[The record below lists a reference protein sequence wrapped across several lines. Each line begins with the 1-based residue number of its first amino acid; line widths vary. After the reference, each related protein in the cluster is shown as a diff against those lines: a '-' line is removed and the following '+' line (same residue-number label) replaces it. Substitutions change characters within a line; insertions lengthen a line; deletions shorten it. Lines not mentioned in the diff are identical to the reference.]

1 MMLKIGLTGGI
12 ATGKSTVSR
21 LFRKQGIPI
30 IDADKMARIVIE
42 PGGKAFVGVRE
53 AFPQCF
59 TGDELNRQA
68 LGREIFH
75 DDTKR
80 QLLNQLMHPAIREEM
95 LEEMHGYEAAGETV
109 VIFDI
114 PLLFEGT
121 MRDLVDY
128 TVVVYCR
135 EEIQLMRLMERNGL
149 TKEEALARI
158 HAQMPIEEKKQ
169 QADFLINNNG
179 ALGDLSA
186 QVIRL
191 VEQFEDM
198 KKEGD

>member
-1 MMLKIGLTGGI
+1 MLKIGLTGGI

-21 LFRKQGIPI
+21 LFRQHGIPI
-30 IDADKMARIVIE
+30 IDADKIARTVVD
-42 PGGKAFVGVRE
+42 PGGKAYSAVRE
-53 AFPQCF
+53 AFPRCF
-59 TGDELNRQA
+59 DGEQLNRPA

-75 DDTKR
+75 DETKR
-80 QLLNQLMHPAIREEM
+80 KLLNQLMHPAIREEM
-95 LEEMHGYEAAGETV
+95 QEQMHSFAAAGEAV

-135 EEIQLMRLMERNGL
+135 EEMQLMRLMERNGL

-158 HAQMPIEEKKQ
+158 HSQMPIEEKKHH
-169 QADFLINNNG
+169 ADFLINNNG
-179 ALGDLSA
+179 ALGDLLP
-186 QVIRL
+186 QVTRL
-191 VEQFEDM
+191 VEQFQDM

>member
-1 MMLKIGLTGGI
+1 MLKIGLTGGI

-21 LFRKQGIPI
+21 LFRQRGIPI
-30 IDADKMARIVIE
+30 IDADQIARKVIE
-42 PGGKAFVGVRE
+42 PNGKAFAAVRE
-53 AFPQCF
+53 AFPACF
-59 TGDELNRQA
+59 DGDRLNRPA

-75 DDTKR
+75 DDAKR

-95 LEEMHGYEAAGETV
+95 VEEMKGYAESDETV

-158 HAQMPIEEKKQ
+158 HAQIPIEEKKH
-169 QADFLINNNG
+169 QADYLINNNG
-179 ALGDLSA
+179 ALGELPP
-186 QVIRL
+186 QVDRL
-191 VEQFEDM
+191 VNQFRDT
-198 KKEGD
+198 KKEGV

>member
-1 MMLKIGLTGGI
+1 MLKIGLTGGI

-21 LFRKQGIPI
+21 LFRERKIPI
-30 IDADKMARIVIE
+30 IDADLIARVVIE
-42 PGGKAFVGVRE
+42 PNGKAFTAVRE
-53 AFPQCF
+53 AFPNCF
-59 TGDELNRQA
+59 NGDQLNRPA

-75 DDTKR
+75 DDAKR
-80 QLLNQLMHPAIREEM
+80 QRLNQLMHPAIREEM
-95 LEEMHGYEAAGETV
+95 VEELKRYEEAGETV

-186 QVIRL
+186 QVTRL
-191 VEQFEDM
+191 VEQFEDL

>member
-1 MMLKIGLTGGI
+1 MLKIGLTGGI

-21 LFRKQGIPI
+21 LFRQRGIPI
-30 IDADKMARIVIE
+30 IDADKIARTVIE
-42 PGGKAFVGVRE
+42 PDGKAYVAVRE
-53 AFPQCF
+53 AFPRCF
-59 TGDELNRQA
+59 EGEQLNRPA

-75 DDTKR
+75 DEAKR
-80 QLLNQLMHPAIREEM
+80 KLLNQLMHPAIREEM
-95 LEEMHGYEAAGETV
+95 QEQMQVHAAAGEAV

-158 HAQMPIEEKKQ
+158 HSQMPIEEKKQ
-169 QADFLINNNG
+169 YADFLINNNG
-179 ALGDLSA
+179 ALGDLSS
-186 QVIRL
+186 QVTRL
-191 VEQFEDM
+191 VEQFQDM

>member
-1 MMLKIGLTGGI
+1 MLKIGLTGGI

-21 LFRKQGIPI
+21 LFRQEGIPI
-30 IDADKMARIVIE
+30 IDADKIARVVVE
-42 PGGKAFVGVRE
+42 PGGKAHTAVSE
-53 AFPQCF
+53 AFPRCF
-59 TGDELNRQA
+59 EGEQLNRPA

-75 DDTKR
+75 DAHKR
-80 QLLNQLMHPAIREEM
+80 QLLNQLMHPAIREQME
-95 LEEMHGYEAAGETV
+95 EEMRGYEAAGETV

-158 HAQMPIEEKKQ
+158 QSQMPIEEKKHH
-169 QADFLINNNG
+169 ADFLINNNG
-179 ALGDLSA
+179 ALSELPP
-186 QVIRL
+186 QVTRL
-191 VEQFEDM
+191 VEQFQTI
-198 KKEGD
+198 KKEGE